1 MKRVTLGFCL
11 VLGIGFCSP
20 FLAVNAQEIRK
31 DQGAPYVTGGIGIAE
46 RERLSAM
53 ANDFSL
59 KARFAVQAGNYLADI
74 QVTIEDAQGNKVIE
88 TMADGPWLLVDL
100 DPGSYKVIATSAVAD
115 ETLRKDVQVQP
126 ASSTEVLFSFTYP

>member
-1 MKRVTLGFCL
+1 MRRATLGFLL

-20 FLAVNAQEIRK
+20 FLAANAQEIRK
-31 DQGAPYVTGGIGIAE
+31 DQGAPYVTGGIGVGE

-59 KARFAVQAGNYLADI
+59 KARFAMQAGNYLADI

-126 ASSTEVLFSFTYP
+126 ASSTEVLFSFTNP

>member
-1 MKRVTLGFCL
+1 MRRATLGFFL

-20 FLAVNAQEIRK
+20 FLAANAQEIRK

-59 KARFAVQAGNYLADI
+59 KARFAMQAGNYLADI

-100 DPGSYKVIATSAVAD
+100 NPGSYKVIATSAVAD

-126 ASSTEVLFSFTYP
+126 ASSTEVLFSFTNP